1 VRTLISDTPIVQSLT
16 PSRPSGDAGGAPTR
30 ARDLLSSMG
39 MRAEPSSPSNDQT
52 SKMTEI
58 AQVGH
63 RMGGNGIGTDIHR
76 WDGDDK
82 ER

>member
-1 VRTLISDTPIVQSLT
+1 
-16 PSRPSGDAGGAPTR
+16 
-30 ARDLLSSMG
+30 MG